1 MQANPRTARVRPWSA
16 LAACLLLLNPVLAQV
31 AAPAPSTPDTP
42 PPKAVTPVPAARTA
56 ASDEVVE
63 LSPFV
68 VDASRDE
75 GYQATATL
83 AGSRINTDLRDVP
96 QSITVLTKAFM
107 TDTAA
112 VGINDFLAYAANT
125 EGSRDFTSQTSSL
138 GRPTDDIA
146 ANPTTANRIRGLSA
160 ADITRDYFYTIG
172 TWAGFDSYNLDEV
185 TIVRGPNSVLA
196 GLGSPAGIINYSPQ
210 LAKLSGDSNE
220 LSFRVGSYG
229 DRRFTLNSN
238 YVAIPNVLAVRVAA
252 SDSDEGFEQK
262 PSFHKDKRVYGTVT
276 YKPWEKTTI
285 RASYEWV
292 KVNANNPNS
301 LTPEDDVTQW
311 MQVGKPIYDSTS
323 ASPVSPFLTQNGTI
337 APTAIND
344 ATGKSQGAY
353 LSTNVLNYLY
363 FQQNLS
369 NVALFTSPA
378 RMANDTYFNLHD
390 VNLSPSLQNL
400 RQKTFQFSVDQQIL
414 PGLYANVAY
423 VNEKV
428 NNDFL
433 NLFRTEYSVYS
444 VDVNKYL
451 ANGAANPH
459 FMETYMLFRGLDNKQ
474 DDENS
479 NEVVRGSVTYDLNL
493 NKVNKW
499 LGHYRLTGFLED
511 RDTDFEHLQYNARVT
526 GDDSYESIG
535 YLYYLGGTPGNGFK
549 AQTVPTQP
557 ALPEGM
563 PYSVYNPS
571 TGTFQQSSLDT
582 YYGLKSDSLHE
593 VKLTTAAVVLQGYL
607 WDDRIV
613 GMLGIRRDRDKE
625 GYSSTAG
632 ASGGSPDASLA
643 SRDVAF
649 GTPVSKTT
657 KTYGVV
663 VHPLKW
669 LSFHYNHSENFI
681 PNAGSV
687 DLLGNTTASPTG
699 LTKEYGFSLNLIDD
713 KLYAKVNWFKTTA
726 ANASSASANFPLA
739 QWTIPYLELTFMPDL
754 ARQAGITYQPLMA
767 AGLITGDPRLANAYT
782 SETVAKGMEIEV
794 TYNVTKNW
802 RVMASVSKQ
811 EAEETDIAPG
821 LTAFIENRL
830 AYWQSIPALWSGPY
844 VGQNV
849 GWGVGRTGQQQ
860 WAGDNLPYYLAYKS
874 AEGQPS
880 TQLAKW
886 HASAIT
892 NYEFTSGR
900 FKGVNF
906 GGGVRYIEK
915 AVIGTPAITDSTGT
929 VVGLDIA
936 HPYYSPE
943 YFPIDAWL
951 GYKMKLEGGKYQLSF
966 QLNVRDLESGG
977 GYRPIV
983 ANSDGT
989 HTAFRIVPPR
999 TFYLTTTLDF

>member
-1 MQANPRTARVRPWSA
+1 M
-16 LAACLLLLNPVLAQV
+16 LNPVLAQV

-238 YVAIPNVLAVRVAA
+238 YVAIPNVLALRVAA

-276 YKPWEKTTI
+276 YKPWQKTTI

-301 LTPEDDVTQW
+301 LTPEDDITQW